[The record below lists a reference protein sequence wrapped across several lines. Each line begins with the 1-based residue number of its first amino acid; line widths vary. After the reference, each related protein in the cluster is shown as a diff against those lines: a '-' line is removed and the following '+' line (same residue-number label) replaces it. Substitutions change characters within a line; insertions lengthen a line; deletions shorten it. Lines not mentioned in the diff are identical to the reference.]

1 MRAIL
6 DFVHLG
12 KQDDGLR
19 RVRKAFDASPD
30 DQELRSLQAD
40 LTFIAGT
47 SDAQEQLQR
56 LSSSAPEN
64 YGTVLPESNRLKYG
78 YELQRRGKIQTAM
91 PLIEQAETRARM
103 VVQQGNET
111 YYPRIE
117 LAAMYSLRGNTQQ
130 AFEWLELAY
139 ATGARDY
146 HALELDPLFEKL
158 RADSH
163 FKEITQL
170 MARDVER
177 MRERAREQ
185 LPEIFSP
192 SQGTQEPTVS
202 SR

>member
-1 MRAIL
+1 
-6 DFVHLG
+6 
-12 KQDDGLR
+12 
-19 RVRKAFDASPD
+19 
-30 DQELRSLQAD
+30 
-40 LTFIAGT
+40 
-47 SDAQEQLQR
+47 
-56 LSSSAPEN
+56 
-64 YGTVLPESNRLKYG
+64 
-78 YELQRRGKIQTAM
+78 
-91 PLIEQAETRARM
+91 M